1 MKISIATLLVA
12 CGIAPAFGFA
22 MADYGRLT
30 DSMSTMAPPPRG
42 HDIMVVAETNQFG
55 PEYGRTG
62 QSSKQS
68 VKRPNNQFG
77 PEYGRTGSQFG
88 PEYGRTGTS
97 PKQPIKRSNGQF
109 GPEYG
114 R

>member
-1 MKISIATLLVA
+1 VKISIATLLVA
-12 CGIAPAFGFA
+12 CGITPALDSA
-22 MADYGRLT
+22 MADHGRLT
-30 DSMSTMAPPPRG
+30 DSMSIMAPPSRG
-42 HDIMVVAETNQFG
+42 HDRMVVAETNQFG

-62 QSSKQS
+62 KSSGQS

-97 PKQPIKRSNGQF
+97 PKQPVKRSNGQF